1 MNDGDTSH
9 DGSLDIE
16 EFTRLVTK
24 VCGTVYLMSLSVS
37 ASNFECRGRCR
48 VCSRLRLLA
57 FALLFSDFCISPSFH
72 APVLVLC
79 QSALDSGDELL
90 PRMRAVLES
99 VMSQVHL
106 CGLPFCASV

>member
-37 ASNFECRGRCR
+37 ASNFSVVVDVAFVHVFAFWRSLF
-48 VCSRLRLLA
+48 CSLTSASPLLSM
-57 FALLFSDFCISPSFH
+57 LLSLYF
-72 APVLVLC
+72 V
-79 QSALDSGDELL
+79 
-90 PRMRAVLES
+90 RARWIRE
-99 VMSQVHL
+99 MN
-106 CGLPFCASV
+106 CFRA

>member
-37 ASNFECRGRCR
+37 ASNFS
-48 VCSRLRLLA
+48 VVVDVA
-57 FALLFSDFCISPSFH
+57 FTT
-72 APVLVLC
+72 
-79 QSALDSGDELL
+79 
-90 PRMRAVLES
+90 
-99 VMSQVHL
+99 
-106 CGLPFCASV
+106 